1 MAFHCTRFGQVYWI
15 CQQQNRIIFRKRQ
28 AIFYLAGIVGLYLWI
43 VRRFLKTELSIYYYQ
58 TVFSSF
64 SIIMTISYIIFWI
77 SVVVLLYSYFGYG
90 LIAFLLVQLKR
101 IFIQKK
107 RKLNEDELLP
117 VTLIITAF
125 NEEAILEQ
133 KIRNTLAINYPAE
146 MLSVIFVIDGS
157 TDDSGRI
164 VKQYPIFSLLHQ
176 QDRQGKYA
184 AIKRAM
190 RQVQTPVVVFSDANT
205 MLNSDCIRNIISHYQ
220 HPEVG
225 AVAGEKRI
233 IKEQHAS
240 AVGEAEG
247 LYWQYESFLKR
258 MDAGLYTVTG
268 AAGELFSIRTSL
280 FKELDDEIILDD
292 FITSM
297 RVCMHGYKIT
307 YEPNA
312 FATEHP
318 SASLAEEEKRKVRIS
333 AGAYQ
338 SVGYL
343 AGCFNIFKQPMLA
356 FQFISRRLL
365 RWIFCPV
372 LIIALLLT
380 NIFIAINYSQHDFY
394 SWTLCAQLFF
404 YLIALT
410 GWLLASAGKKT
421 GLFTI
426 PFYFVF
432 MNYCLVKGF
441 IKFIRGKQ
449 TVLWE
454 KSLRQ
459 AMES

>member
-1 MAFHCTRFGQVYWI
+1 MTV
-15 CQQQNRIIFRKRQ
+15 
-28 AIFYLAGIVGLYLWI
+28 
-43 VRRFLKTELSIYYYQ
+43 SI
-58 TVFSSF
+58 
-64 SIIMTISYIIFWI
+64 IIFWI
-77 SVVVLLYSYFGYG
+77 SVAVLVYCYLGYG
-90 LIAFLLVQLKR
+90 LLAFIIIQVKKLFTR
-101 IFIQKK
+101 QKK
-107 RKLNEDELLP
+107 ESIAEEELP
-117 VTLIITAF
+117 AVTLIITAF
-125 NEEAILEQ
+125 NEGTILEQ

-146 MLSVIFVIDGS
+146 KLSVVFVTDGS
-157 TDDSGRI
+157 TDGSDKI
-164 VKQYPIFSLLHQ
+164 IQQYPVFSLLHQ
-176 QDRQGKYA
+176 QARQGKYA

-205 MLNSDCIRNIISHYQ
+205 MLNSDCIRYIVPHFSNSV
-220 HPEVG
+220 VG
-225 AVAGEKRI
+225 AVAGEKRV
-233 IKEQHAS
+233 IKDPNS
-240 AVGEAEG
+240 TTVGQAEG
-247 LYWQYESFLKR
+247 LYWQYESFLKK

-268 AAGELFSIRTSL
+268 AAGELFSIRSSL
-280 FKELDDEIILDD
+280 FKGLDDEIILDD

-297 RVCMHGYKIT
+297 QVCMQGYKIV

-312 FATEHP
+312 FAAEHP

-338 SVGYL
+338 SVGYIGNSL
-343 AGCFNIFKQPMLA
+343 NIFKQPLLA

-372 LIIALLLT
+372 LIVVVLLS
-380 NIFIAINYSQHDFY
+380 NIFIAASYPHADLYHWSLY
-394 SWTLCAQLFF
+394 TQLFF
-404 YLIALT
+404 YLLAFI
-410 GWLLASAGKKT
+410 GWLFARSGKRAGLLT
-421 GLFTI
+421 V

-459 AMES
+459 AIGS

>member
-1 MAFHCTRFGQVYWI
+1 MTA
-15 CQQQNRIIFRKRQ
+15 
-28 AIFYLAGIVGLYLWI
+28 
-43 VRRFLKTELSIYYYQ
+43 
-58 TVFSSF
+58 SF
-64 SIIMTISYIIFWI
+64 IIFWV
-77 SVVVLLYSYFGYG
+77 SVAVLVYCYFGYG
-90 LIAFLLVQLKR
+90 LIAFLLVQLKKL
-101 IFIQKK
+101 FIQKK
-107 RKLNEDELLP
+107 ERLGGNELLP

-133 KIRNTLAINYPAE
+133 KIRNTLAINYPGDK
-146 MLSVIFVIDGS
+146 LSVIFVTDGS
-157 TDDSGRI
+157 TDDSNRI
-164 VKQYPIFSLLHQ
+164 IKQYPVFSLLHQ

-190 RQVQTPVVVFSDANT
+190 RQVQTSVVVFSDANT
-205 MLNSDCIRNIISHYQ
+205 MLNSDCIRHIISHYQ
-220 HPEVG
+220 YPVVG
-225 AVAGEKRI
+225 AVAGEKRVNM
-233 IKEQHAS
+233 EPYAS
-240 AVGEAEG
+240 AVGKAEG
-247 LYWQYESFLKR
+247 LYWQYESFLKK

-280 FKELDDEIILDD
+280 FKELDNEIILDD

-297 RVCMHGYKIT
+297 RVCVQGYKIA

-338 SVGYL
+338 SIGYL
-343 AGCFNIFKQPMLA
+343 AGCLNVFKQPVLA

-372 LIIALLLT
+372 LIIALLLS
-380 NIFIAINYSQHDFY
+380 NIFIAINYAQPDFY
-394 SWTLCAQLFF
+394 SWTLYVQLFF
-404 YLIALT
+404 YLLALT
-410 GWLLASAGKKT
+410 GWLLASSGKKP

-426 PFYFVF
+426 PFYFIF

-459 AMES
+459 VME